1 MKTPWGK
8 HRSQTCLNALEQ
20 MEVANLLK
28 LPAKIESNIRS
39 NKRPINWTSCTDEN
53 PNISEEL
60 KSLLPIQLLPVS
72 EPPDTKLWN
81 EDIDRYHY
89 LGYKHPIGSH
99 LRYFIVDNHGRKL
112 GCLSFSYA
120 SRVLPARDYWIGWDS
135 QARLKRLHLVINNNR
150 YLIFPWVHV
159 KHLASKVLS
168 IACQQLPSDWDHHHG
183 YRPLLL
189 ETFVDTTKYK
199 GTCYRAANWLP
210 VGKTDGTHVDKNG
223 TRKTV
228 KEIYLYP
235 LTKNCKT
242 KLINGEKTQR
252 KRKAVVVESTNYE
265 ADDPF
270 IHLWQKIISTIGE
283 TCDDFDLK
291 WRKRK
296 RLINTLLLVLFIFR
310 LVFSKNKQG
319 YNITITE
326 LWDQCKLLGV
336 DLPQNAP
343 VAASAFCAARA
354 KLDENIFKAL
364 NTKIIKSYEA
374 PKNSL
379 MTGYV

>member
-1 MKTPWGK
+1 M
-8 HRSQTCLNALEQ
+8 
-20 MEVANLLK
+20 K
-28 LPAKIESNIRS
+28 LPAKIKSNIRN
-39 NKRPINWTSCTDEN
+39 NKRPIDWTSRTDEQ
-53 PNISEEL
+53 PSIDEEL

-72 EPPDTKLWN
+72 EPSDSKLWN
-81 EDIDRYHY
+81 EYIDRYHY

-112 GCLSFSYA
+112 GCLLFSYA
-120 SRVLPARDYWIGWDS
+120 SRVLPDRDYWIGWDS
-135 QARLKRLHLVINNNR
+135 KARLKRLNLVINNNR
-150 YLIFPWVHV
+150 FLIFPWVKV
-159 KHLASKVLS
+159 KYLASKALS
-168 IACQQLPSDWDHHHG
+168 IACQQLPGDWDHYHG

-199 GTCYRAANWLP
+199 GTCYRAANWLQ

-223 TRKTV
+223 ERKTV

-242 KLINGEKTQR
+242 KLINGEKAHR
-252 KRKAVVVESTNYE
+252 KRKTMVVEPKNYE
-265 ADDPF
+265 VDDPF

-283 TCDDFDLK
+283 TCDEFDRK

-296 RLINTLLLVLFIFR
+296 RLIDTLLLVLFIFR

-326 LWDQCKLLGV
+326 LWDQCKFLDV
-336 DLPQNAP
+336 DLPQQAP
-343 VAASAFCAARA
+343 IAASAFCTARA
-354 KLDENIFKAL
+354 KLDENIFKSL
-364 NTKIIKSYEA
+364 NTKII
-374 PKNSL
+374 NSH
-379 MTGYV
+379 MITNGYICSVINA